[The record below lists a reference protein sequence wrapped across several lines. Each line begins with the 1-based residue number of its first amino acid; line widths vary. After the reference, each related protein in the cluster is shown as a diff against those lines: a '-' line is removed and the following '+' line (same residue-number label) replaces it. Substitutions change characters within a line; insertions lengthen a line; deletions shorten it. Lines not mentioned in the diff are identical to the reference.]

1 MFEVLDDG
9 NENITIK
16 VPEEDDDNSFTII
29 QTKKPII
36 EKPVVKN
43 AEKVVN

>member
-1 MFEVLDDG
+1 MLDDG

-29 QTKKPII
+29 QSKKSII

-43 AEKVVN
+43 TEKVVN